1 MALKQF
7 TTGEMI
13 TISEPWIRQGSPQRK
28 ALAALPELEPVLTKV
43 EQAHEQLL
51 ATQPS
56 PAAQDAR
63 RGEADKT
70 DARHDHLARASDTLM
85 TGFTLAA
92 ETEADAQSL
101 ANLHAVLLPNGLTIV
116 QRSYREEAGEARML
130 HKRLTDEHR
139 ALLKDLPLPGKR
151 NLLQL
156 VEEWIATGMEL
167 GRIEDARAAQQPAP
181 EATTAADVV
190 RARNTWI
197 RAVNALMSMADL
209 HEVSA
214 STKQLLFQPLWD
226 TDRSASRRRGKKPSA
241 EGALA
246 AGGSTSAS

>member
-13 TISEPWIRQGSPQRK
+13 TISEPWIRKGSPQRK
-28 ALAALPELEPVLTKV
+28 TLTALPELEPVLAKV

-56 PAAQDAR
+56 PVAQDAL
-63 RGEADKT
+63 RGEADKK
-70 DARHDHLARASDTLM
+70 DARHDRLARASDTLM

-101 ANLHAVLLPNGLTIV
+101 ADLHAVLLPNGLTIV

-130 HKRLTDEHR
+130 KKRLTDEHR
-139 ALLKDLPLPGKR
+139 ALLKNLPLPGR
-151 NLLQL
+151 RHMLQL
-156 VEEWIATGMEL
+156 VEEWIATGIEL
-167 GRIEDARAAQQPAP
+167 GKIEDERAAKQAAP
-181 EATTAADVV
+181 QAVKAADVV

-197 RAVNALMSMADL
+197 RAVNAFMSMADL
-209 HEVSA
+209 HEVPDD
-214 STKQLLFQPLWD
+214 TKQLLFQPLWD
-226 TDRSASRRRGKKPSA
+226 TDRSASRRRGKKATA
-241 EGALA
+241 EGAPP
-246 AGGSTSAS
+246 AGGSTAVS